1 MSITKFNDENETPLH
16 SYQNISL
23 SQSIQLK
30 YQKLLQIKKSQF
42 KAKAGGERWDEESS
56 PISIHINLV
65 DFPFISI

>member
-1 MSITKFNDENETPLH
+1 MSIKKFNDENETPLH
-16 SYQNISL
+16 AYQNISL
-23 SQSIQLK
+23 SRIQLK

-56 PISIHINLV
+56 PISIHINLI